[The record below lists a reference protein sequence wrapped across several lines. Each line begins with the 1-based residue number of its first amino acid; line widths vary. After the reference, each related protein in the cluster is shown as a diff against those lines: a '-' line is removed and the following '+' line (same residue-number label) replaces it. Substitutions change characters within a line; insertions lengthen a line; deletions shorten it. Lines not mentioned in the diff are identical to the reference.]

1 LNASVDATPAMVP
14 EDLQKAAPAIDQAV
28 KTFG

>member
-1 LNASVDATPAMVP
+1 LNANIEATPAMIA
-14 EDLQKAAPAIDQAV
+14 EDLQKAAPAIKRAV